1 MTCPP
6 IYKRNERS
14 EMPGVDEDMY
24 PTVDATV
31 VAEFASGLKSTGFVS
46 WGKDDAKS
54 VMEAC

>member
-1 MTCPP
+1 
-6 IYKRNERS
+6 
-14 EMPGVDEDMY
+14 MPGVDEDMY

-54 VMEAC
+54 VMEACSMWVYVQPIA